1 MEPWV
6 KTIRLPR
13 RTRIMIM
20 GNNHSFLRSRIK
32 TQSSRISSFQDG
44 RQEANGGEDP
54 TDGQPKSSQS
64 TNILHGTFNLV
75 QLERSHPVRSHLKP
89 VLVSLVEDAVF
100 QDQDIH
106 FCPHEA

>member
-1 MEPWV
+1 MRQDES
-6 KTIRLPR
+6 R
-13 RTRIMIM
+13 
-20 GNNHSFLRSRIK
+20 HSESASGYQRPSPGLLSA
-32 TQSSRISSFQDG
+32 QDG
-44 RQEANGGEDP
+44 RQESNGGEDP
-54 TDGQPKSSQS
+54 THGQPKTSQS

-75 QLERSHPVRSHLKP
+75 QLELSHPVRSFMKR